1 MSNIQ
6 RILGITT
13 EDFWKASKTLH
24 NMEVL
29 DMFENEKFFISSPEN
44 GSIGISP

>member
-29 DMFENEKFFISSPEN
+29 DMFENEVVKTSFSNISKT
-44 GSIGISP
+44 SIL

>member
-6 RILGITT
+6 RIFGITT
-13 EDFWKASKTLH
+13 EDFWKASKILH

-29 DMFENEKFFISSPEN
+29 DMFEKEVVKISDQ
-44 GSIGISP
+44 I